1 MRLFESTFPVSYAKT
16 VLGWYNVTIDD
27 KRYNV
32 APHIFRKFTDV
43 SKKARLGVAELSK
56 DDIDELI
63 KHSIAL

>member
-1 MRLFESTFPVSYAKT
+1 MTSELVSYTKT
-16 VLGWYNVTIDD
+16 VLGWYNLTING

-43 SKKARLGVAELSK
+43 SKKARLGIAELSK